1 MRKYI
6 ISTITSLI
14 IISCFVFKADAQT
27 DADAIMMNKN
37 QFCSGPIYN
46 YSSWDHYWEGKL
58 KRNNL
63 NMGTVSTQSA
73 MIMAN
78 YGISDNLNIMA
89 WAPYVWT
96 KATAGTLHSMKG
108 VQDISAVV
116 KWRFFHQKTGNQK
129 VSVFALGGFSTPLT
143 NYVVDY
149 IPLAIGSGT
158 TNLSAKGMVDYQYK
172 KLSVTGSAAYIW
184 RSNVKVDRD
193 AYYTDQLHLTNE
205 VKMPNVINLQ
215 LRAGYRSKYLLAE
228 AVLNQMSTQG
238 GFDIPRNGMLPPP
251 NLTMN
256 ATTVGVNIKY
266 TIPAHANLS
275 VLAMGNYT
283 VAGRN
288 VGQSTSY
295 GGGIFYAFYFKKRHT
310 PDTNSL

>member
-1 MRKYI
+1 MTKYLTSI
-6 ISTITSLI
+6 FTSLAI
-14 IISCFVFKADAQT
+14 VCFVCKADAQT

-37 QFCSGPIYN
+37 QFCQGPIYN
-46 YSSWDHYWEGKL
+46 YSSWDHYWEGTL
-58 KRNNL
+58 KRTNL
-63 NMGTVSTQSA
+63 NMGTVSTQSV
-73 MIMAN
+73 MYMAN

-89 WAPYVWT
+89 AAPYVWT
-96 KATAGTLHSMKG
+96 KATGGTLHGEKG
-108 VQDISAVV
+108 VQDLSVNV
-116 KWRFFHQKTGNQK
+116 KWRFYHQKTGNTK
-129 VSVFALGGFSTPLT
+129 VSVFALGGLSTPLT
-143 NYVVDY
+143 NYVIDY

-184 RSNVKVDRD
+184 RSNVKIDRD
-193 AYYTDQLHLTNE
+193 AYYTDQLHITNE

-228 AVLNQMSTQG
+228 AVFNQMSTQG

-266 TIPAHANLS
+266 TIPAYTNLS
-275 VLAMGNYT
+275 ILAVGNYT

-288 VGQSTSY
+288 MGQATSY
-295 GGGIFYAFYFKKRHT
+295 GGGIFYALYFKKRTT